1 VRDHA
6 HVDVPTDRRLTQL
19 FNRTWDA
26 KPVTTSFKHR
36 SSAGHTVPYVSR
48 RRAQTTKYRTDCNTV
63 RAPTSKRWSR
73 LLVFQVPKVV
83 LHPNYP
89 HGLSDRERTAIVWRR
104 VHRLGLDGEAVRER
118 SKAILPAVV
127 ASLWRDS
134 DSDGSSSFFGQ
145 VGRIRSQR
153 LGRAHMHRLSHTHP
167 APCRTLVHPH
177 AHTHTTHSSPMQLS
191 TCTRFPSRFPCSAP
205 LLLVRQRPDDQVP
218 TAGDRNR

>member
-1 VRDHA
+1 MVSR
-6 HVDVPTDRRLTQL
+6 TGNGLQL
-19 FNRTWDA
+19 FGGGCIGWAWTGRRSGSEA
-26 KPVTTSFKHR
+26 RPSFL
-36 SSAGHTVPYVSR
+36 P
-48 RRAQTTKYRTDCNTV
+48 
-63 RAPTSKRWSR
+63 WSQ
-73 LLVFQVPKVV
+73 VFGATATATA
-83 LHPNYP
+83 HPP
-89 HGLSDRERTAIVWRR
+89 
-104 VHRLGLDGEAVRER
+104 
-118 SKAILPAVV
+118 
-127 ASLWRDS
+127 
-134 DSDGSSSFFGQ
+134 FFGQ